1 MEGHDGDD
9 MSGAGYN
16 GDHGIDG
23 AGHGNDTCT
32 RAFLAP
38 GNPWGHAGGSGLF
51 PDAAQTFSGS
61 SRFNQFRLGLE
72 SLDLNAGEDWPQMQ
86 AYAGYIR
93 GDNEVPP
100 MAPTPIRVPSRNIA
114 RNLGSNTGIAGGGG
128 QGAGMGGTSVGGGF
142 VPPLSPPRGGASG
155 RRRGRS
161 ARVRGPGPAI
171 LDDNFNQDD
180 NTHAPRVPVQIP
192 LPFSLIFYF
201 VVDLLSYM
209 HVSRVLYV
217 LFSCSCYECSVIQ
230 I

>member
-1 MEGHDGDD
+1 

-23 AGHGNDTCT
+23 AGHGNDART
-32 RAFLAP
+32 RDFLAP
-38 GNPWGHAGGSGLF
+38 GNPWGHAGGSDLL

-61 SRFNQFRLGLE
+61 SSFNQYRLGLQ
-72 SLDLNAGEDWPQMQ
+72 SLDLNAGEDWTQMQ

-142 VPPLSPPRGGASG
+142 VPPLSRPWGGMSG
-155 RRRGRS
+155 HRRGHS

-171 LDDNFNQDD
+171 LDDNFNQDN
-180 NTHAPRVPVQIP
+180 NTQAPRVLVQMP
-192 LPFSLIFYF
+192 LPFSLNFCL

-209 HVSRVLYV
+209 HMSRLT
-217 LFSCSCYECSVIQ
+217 
-230 I
+230 